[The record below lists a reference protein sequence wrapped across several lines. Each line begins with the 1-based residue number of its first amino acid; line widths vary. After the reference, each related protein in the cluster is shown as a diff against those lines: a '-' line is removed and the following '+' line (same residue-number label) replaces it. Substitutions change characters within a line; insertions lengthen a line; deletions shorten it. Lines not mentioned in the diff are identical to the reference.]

1 MISDDIHFGQP
12 VSLFHVSGI
21 ENRMELF
28 RQLDSVRLRHHPD
41 TDGMLAALEAGDL
54 GGVARRVYNVFE
66 DVLPPRLRAE
76 VAAIRQLLVGH
87 GALGAGMSGTGPTVF
102 GLFDCAAGAERA
114 RRELGETYRDT
125 FLTETV

>member
-1 MISDDIHFGQP
+1 MCKPNFSISTP
-12 VSLFHVSGI
+12 
-21 ENRMELF
+21 ELF
-28 RQLDSVRLRHHPD
+28 RQIDSVRLRHHPD